1 MTEHIDWNYMFA
13 NVKLEDDAVG
23 DITPVLRPCLFCGR
37 TDNAHFA
44 ATERR
49 INYEEVC

>member
-23 DITPVLRPCLFCGR
+23 DITPVLRPCPSAGEQ
-37 TDNAHFA
+37 TMHISQPPKG
-44 ATERR
+44 E
-49 INYEEVC
+49 